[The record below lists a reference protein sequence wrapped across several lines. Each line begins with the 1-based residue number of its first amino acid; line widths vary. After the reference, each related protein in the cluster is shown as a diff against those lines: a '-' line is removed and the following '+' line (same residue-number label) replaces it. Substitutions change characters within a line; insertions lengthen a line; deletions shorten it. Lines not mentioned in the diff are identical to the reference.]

1 MNPNV
6 HLATDYTCINLLPP
20 FGNLYFQ
27 VFMFDY
33 IYIDGS
39 TDFFQQHIISL
50 YSHVNEKTPHVYFL
64 VCF

>member
-6 HLATDYTCINLLPP
+6 PLATDYTCINLLPP

-27 VFMFDY
+27 VFIFDY

-39 TDFFQQHIISL
+39 TDFFHSI
-50 YSHVNEKTPHVYFL
+50 
-64 VCF
+64 